1 MGEGRPEHAVWETR
15 LLAVVT
21 ATLVVFGI
29 AAVYGASSLVA
40 VQRGEPGAAFALRQ
54 AIGVVLGGMLFR
66 LAARTD
72 YHAWERW
79 AWPLTGVSAG
89 LLLVPFVP
97 VARSLAPEINGAR
110 RWIDVGF
117 VTFQPSELAK
127 LAVVAWTA
135 MLAAKKGDL
144 VREFK
149 RGVLPVITVVAP
161 LSGLIL
167 LEPNLST
174 AAFVAL
180 LAGLILFTAGARIGH
195 FLLLGL
201 AAVPIAWHEIVA
213 FQYRLARVVNFLS
226 PGEDSLET
234 SWQITQS
241 VIGAGAGRV
250 FGVGF
255 GEGQQKLGYLPYAYS
270 DFLFSTIAEEWGFVG
285 VCVIVLLYATLIGLG
300 FHIARTAGDR
310 FGLLLATG
318 LTALIG
324 ISAVVH
330 MAVSLGLVPTTG
342 LPLPFLSY
350 GRTNLVVS
358 MVAAGTL
365 ISVGRGRGAV
375 RRSATP
381 KVSGER

>member
-1 MGEGRPEHAVWETR
+1 MSGAMTPEHAVWETR

-29 AAVYGASSLVA
+29 AAVYGASSLLA

-54 AIGVVLGGMLFR
+54 ATGVVLGGILF
-66 LAARTD
+66 LIAARVD
-72 YHAWERW
+72 YHRWERW
-79 AWPLTGVSAG
+79 AWPLIGLSAL
-89 LLLVPFVP
+89 LLLVPFLP

-110 RWIDVGF
+110 RWIDLGF
-117 VTFQPSELAK
+117 FNFQPSEVTK

-149 RGVLPVITVVAP
+149 RGVLPFMAIVVP
-161 LSGLIL
+161 LSALIL

-174 AAFVAL
+174 AVFVAL
-180 LAGLILFTAGARIGH
+180 LAGVILFTAGARIGH

-201 AAVPIAWHEIVA
+201 AAVPIAWHAIVA
-213 FQYRLARVVNFLS
+213 VQYRLARVITFLS
-226 PGEDSLET
+226 PGEDSQQT

-241 VIGAGAGRV
+241 VIGVGAGRV

-270 DFLFSTIAEEWGFVG
+270 DFLFSTFAEEWGFVG
-285 VCVIVLLYATLIGLG
+285 VCLVVLLYATLIGLG
-300 FHIARTAGDR
+300 FRIARTAGDR
-310 FGLLLATG
+310 FGMLLATG

-350 GRTNLVVS
+350 GRSNLVIS
-358 MVAAGTL
+358 MVAAGVL
-365 ISVGRGRGAV
+365 ISVGRRRGKA
-375 RRSATP
+375 R
-381 KVSGER
+381 

>member
-1 MGEGRPEHAVWETR
+1 MSGAMTPEHAVWETR

-29 AAVYGASSLVA
+29 AAVYGASSLLA

-54 AIGVVLGGMLFR
+54 ATGVVLGGILF
-66 LAARTD
+66 LIAARVD
-72 YHAWERW
+72 YHRWERW
-79 AWPLTGVSAG
+79 AWPLIGLSAL
-89 LLLVPFVP
+89 LLLVPFLP

-110 RWIDVGF
+110 RWIDLGF
-117 VTFQPSELAK
+117 FNFQPSEVTK

-149 RGVLPVITVVAP
+149 RGVLPFMAIVVP
-161 LSGLIL
+161 LSVLIL

-174 AAFVAL
+174 AVFVAL
-180 LAGLILFTAGARIGH
+180 LAGVILFTAGARIGH

-213 FQYRLARVVNFLS
+213 VQYRLARVITFLS
-226 PGEDSLET
+226 PGEDSQQT

-241 VIGAGAGRV
+241 VIGVGAGRV

-270 DFLFSTIAEEWGFVG
+270 DFLFSTFAEEWGFVG
-285 VCVIVLLYATLIGLG
+285 VCLVVLLYATLIGLG
-300 FHIARTAGDR
+300 FRIARTAGDR
-310 FGLLLATG
+310 FGMLLATG

-350 GRTNLVVS
+350 GRSNLVIS
-358 MVAAGTL
+358 MVAAGVL
-365 ISVGRGRGAV
+365 ISVGRRRGKA
-375 RRSATP
+375 R
-381 KVSGER
+381 

>member
-1 MGEGRPEHAVWETR
+1 VSGAMTPEHAVWETR

-29 AAVYGASSLVA
+29 AAVYGASSLLA

-54 AIGVVLGGMLFR
+54 ATGVVLGGILF
-66 LAARTD
+66 LIAARVD
-72 YHAWERW
+72 YHRWERW
-79 AWPLTGVSAG
+79 AWPLIGLSAL
-89 LLLVPFVP
+89 LLLVPFLP

-110 RWIDVGF
+110 RWIDLGF
-117 VTFQPSELAK
+117 FNFQPSEVTK

-149 RGVLPVITVVAP
+149 RGVLPFMAIVVP
-161 LSGLIL
+161 LSALIL

-174 AAFVAL
+174 AVFVAL
-180 LAGLILFTAGARIGH
+180 LAGVILFTAGARIGH

-213 FQYRLARVVNFLS
+213 VQYRLARVITFLS
-226 PGEDSLET
+226 PGEDSQQT

-241 VIGAGAGRV
+241 VIGVGAGRV

-270 DFLFSTIAEEWGFVG
+270 DFLFSTFAEEWGFVG
-285 VCVIVLLYATLIGLG
+285 VCLVVLLYATLIGLG
-300 FHIARTAGDR
+300 FRIARTAGDR
-310 FGLLLATG
+310 FGMLLATG

-350 GRTNLVVS
+350 GRSNLVIS
-358 MVAAGTL
+358 MVAAGVL
-365 ISVGRGRGAV
+365 ISVGRRRGKA
-375 RRSATP
+375 R
-381 KVSGER
+381 

>member
-1 MGEGRPEHAVWETR
+1 MTGAMAPERAVWETR

-21 ATLVVFGI
+21 ATLVVFGL
-29 AAVYGASSLVA
+29 AAVYGASSVLA
-40 VQRGEPGAAFALRQ
+40 VQRGEPGSVFALRQ
-54 AIGVVLGGMLFR
+54 ATGVLLGGILF
-66 LAARTD
+66 LVAARVD
-72 YHAWERW
+72 HHVWERW
-79 AWPLTGVSAG
+79 AWPLIGLSAL
-89 LLLVPFVP
+89 LLLVPLVP
-97 VARSLAPEINGAR
+97 VARAIAPEINGAR
-110 RWIDVGF
+110 RWIDLGF
-117 VTFQPSELAK
+117 LNFQPSEVAK

-149 RGVLPVITVVAP
+149 RGVLPFMVVVVPVSA
-161 LSGLIL
+161 LIL
-167 LEPNLST
+167 FEPNLST
-174 AAFVAL
+174 AVFVAL
-180 LAGLILFTAGARIGH
+180 LAGVILFTAGARIGH

-213 FQYRLARVVNFLS
+213 VQYRLARVVTYLS
-226 PGEDSLET
+226 PGEDSQQT

-241 VIGAGAGRV
+241 VIGVGSGRV

-285 VCVIVLLYATLIGLG
+285 VCLVVLLYATLISLG
-300 FHIARTAGDR
+300 FRIARTAGDR
-310 FGLLLATG
+310 FGMLLATG

-342 LPLPFLSY
+342 LPLPFLSF
-350 GRTNLVVS
+350 GRSNLIIS
-358 MVAAGTL
+358 MVATGVL
-365 ISVGRGRGAV
+365 ISVGRGRGKA
-375 RRSATP
+375 R
-381 KVSGER
+381 

>member
-1 MGEGRPEHAVWETR
+1 MAPEHAVWETR

-29 AAVYGASSLVA
+29 AAVYGASSVLA

-54 AIGVVLGGMLFR
+54 AIGVVLGGILF
-66 LAARTD
+66 LIAARVD
-72 YHAWERW
+72 YHLWERW
-79 AWPLTGVSAG
+79 AWPLVGLSAL

-97 VARSLAPEINGAR
+97 VARSLAPELNGAR
-110 RWIDVGF
+110 RWIDLGF
-117 VTFQPSELAK
+117 FSFQPSEIAK

-149 RGVLPVITVVAP
+149 RGVLPFMTVVVP

-167 LEPNLST
+167 FEPNLST
-174 AAFVAL
+174 AVFVAL
-180 LAGLILFTAGARIGH
+180 LAGVVLFTAGARIGH

-201 AAVPIAWHEIVA
+201 AAVPIAWHEITA
-213 FQYRLARVVNFLS
+213 IQYRLARVVSYLS
-226 PGEDSLET
+226 PGEDSQEV

-241 VIGAGAGRV
+241 VIGVGAGRV

-270 DFLFSTIAEEWGFVG
+270 DFLFSTIAEEWGFLG

-300 FHIARTAGDR
+300 FRIARTAADR
-310 FGLLLATG
+310 FGMLLATG

-324 ISAVVH
+324 TSAVVH

-365 ISVGRGRGAV
+365 ISVGRGRG
-375 RRSATP
+375 RLR
-381 KVSGER
+381 

>member
-1 MGEGRPEHAVWETR
+1 MSGAMTPEHAVWETR

-29 AAVYGASSLVA
+29 AAVYGASSLLA

-54 AIGVVLGGMLFR
+54 ATGVVLGGILF
-66 LAARTD
+66 LIAARVD
-72 YHAWERW
+72 YHRWERW
-79 AWPLTGVSAG
+79 AWPLIGLSAL
-89 LLLVPFVP
+89 LLLVPFLP

-110 RWIDVGF
+110 RWIDLGF
-117 VTFQPSELAK
+117 FNFQPSEVTK

-149 RGVLPVITVVAP
+149 RGVLPFMAIVVP
-161 LSGLIL
+161 LSALIL

-174 AAFVAL
+174 AVFVAL
-180 LAGLILFTAGARIGH
+180 LAGVILFTAGARIGH

-213 FQYRLARVVNFLS
+213 VQYRLARVITFLS
-226 PGEDSLET
+226 PGEDSQQT

-241 VIGAGAGRV
+241 VIGVGAGRV

-270 DFLFSTIAEEWGFVG
+270 DFLFSTFAEEWGFVG
-285 VCVIVLLYATLIGLG
+285 VCLVVLLYATLIGLG
-300 FHIARTAGDR
+300 FRIARTAGDR
-310 FGLLLATG
+310 FGMLLATG

-350 GRTNLVVS
+350 GRSNLVIS
-358 MVAAGTL
+358 MVAAGVL
-365 ISVGRGRGAV
+365 ISVGRGRARV
-375 RRSATP
+375 RLNT
-381 KVSGER
+381 

>member
-1 MGEGRPEHAVWETR
+1 MTGAMAPEHAVWETR

-40 VQRGEPGAAFALRQ
+40 VQRGEPGSAFALRQ
-54 AIGVVLGGMLFR
+54 ATGVLLGGILF
-66 LAARTD
+66 LVAARLD
-72 YHAWERW
+72 YHVWERW
-79 AWPLTGVSAG
+79 AWPLIGLSTL

-110 RWIDVGF
+110 RWIDLGVF
-117 VTFQPSELAK
+117 NFQPSEVAK

-135 MLAAKKGDL
+135 MLAAKKGDM

-149 RGVLPVITVVAP
+149 RGVMPFMAIVVP
-161 LSGLIL
+161 LSTLIL

-174 AAFVAL
+174 AVFLAL
-180 LAGLILFTAGARIGH
+180 LAGVILFTAGARIGH

-201 AAVPIAWHEIVA
+201 AAVPIAWHEIVSV
-213 FQYRLARVVNFLS
+213 QYRLARMLTFLS
-226 PGEDSLET
+226 PGEDSQQM

-241 VIGAGAGRV
+241 VIGAGAGRL

-270 DFLFSTIAEEWGFVG
+270 DFLFSTVAEEWGFLG
-285 VCVIVLLYATLIGLG
+285 VCLVVLLYATLIGLG
-300 FHIARTAGDR
+300 FRIARTAGER
-310 FGLLLATG
+310 FGMLLATG

-324 ISAVVH
+324 MSAVVH

-350 GRTNLVVS
+350 GRSNLVVS

-365 ISVGRGRGAV
+365 ISIGRGRGRA
-375 RRSATP
+375 R
-381 KVSGER
+381 